1 MHSSEESASF
11 YLYVRTFHQGGYP
24 TRKETS
30 FSINQVP
37 QYEDNVMEYFNI
49 IEMLQELLS
58 TNESL
63 NNTR

>member
-1 MHSSEESASF
+1 MHSSEDSASF

-24 TRKETS
+24 TGKETS
-30 FSINQVP
+30 FAINQVP

-63 NNTR
+63 SNTH